1 MRAVISNCQR
11 SNFTIILNGLI
22 QSRYES
28 NIFRDTKIEEV
39 NHER

>member
-11 SNFTIILNGLI
+11 SNFTIILNRLI

-28 NIFRDTKIEEV
+28 NIFRDTKIE
-39 NHER
+39 RISRK

>member
-1 MRAVISNCQR
+1 MRAVISNCQK
-11 SNFTIILNGLI
+11 SNFTIILNGLM
-22 QSRYES
+22 QSWYES

>member
-1 MRAVISNCQR
+1 MRAVRSNCQR

-28 NIFRDTKIEEV
+28 KVFRDTKIE
-39 NHER
+39 RISRK

>member
-1 MRAVISNCQR
+1 MSAVISNCQR

-28 NIFRDTKIEEV
+28 KVFRDTKIE
-39 NHER
+39 RISRK

>member
-11 SNFTIILNGLI
+11 INFTIILNGLI

-28 NIFRDTKIEEV
+28 NIFRDTKIE
-39 NHER
+39 RISRK